1 MLSVYCGVHMNWKEF
16 KCKRK
21 ILKVSNTIK
30 VTFLKKATYNI
41 EIFVQWIRIRNPADL
56 YAVNVT
62 KPKI

>member
-1 MLSVYCGVHMNWKEF
+1 MLSVYCGVHTNWKEF
-16 KCKRK
+16 KCKHK
-21 ILKVSNTIK
+21 IQVSNTIK
-30 VTFLKKATYNI
+30 VTFLKKAACNI